1 MLYGWSPSKICQ
13 IYLKS
18 IIRKRGTVKKGIVI
32 GLGILFIV
40 AILFSGC
47 GKSDEKKAEAPSVQ
61 KQAVKQK
68 AAAVKTERG
77 EKAYPVSNSGSGQ
90 VEQAVTETV
99 PQYTDP
105 YVEKSFEEKAAEKGM
120 KPLTKY

>member
-1 MLYGWSPSKICQ
+1 MNS
-13 IYLKS
+13 
-18 IIRKRGTVKKGIVI
+18 
-32 GLGILFIV
+32 
-40 AILFSGC
+40 FSGC
-47 GKSDEKKAEAPSVQ
+47 GKSDDKKAEAPSVQ

-68 AAAVKTERG
+68 AAAVKTEMV
-77 EKAYPVSNSGSGQ
+77 ENADPAANSGSGQ
-90 VEQAVTETV
+90 VEQAVTETA